1 MCQNDTRS
9 NAPGSTISKEVE
21 CFDLFAQ
28 SLFGLFALN
37 RQALQPVGIRFSF
50 FTWFSALQR
59 GFSTCFSTAFISS
72 FAEAGREARL
82 KPARVLIEYPLSPPA
97 KAGGKGEPSEDG

>member
-37 RQALQPVGIRFSF
+37 RQALK
-50 FTWFSALQR
+50 SAGAFESGRRDARPTLSVPTIWQR
-59 GFSTCFSTAFISS
+59 SQD
-72 FAEAGREARL
+72 AEAPG
-82 KPARVLIEYPLSPPA
+82 
-97 KAGGKGEPSEDG
+97 